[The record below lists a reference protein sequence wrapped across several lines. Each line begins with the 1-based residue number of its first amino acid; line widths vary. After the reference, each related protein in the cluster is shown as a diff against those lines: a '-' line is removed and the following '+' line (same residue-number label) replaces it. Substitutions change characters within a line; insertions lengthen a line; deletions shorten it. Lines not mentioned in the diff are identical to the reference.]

1 MTRGERARM
10 GQQTIDI
17 IREGSYLS
25 TGGHKVEL
33 AASIQASVQAT
44 RIVRPHEWTDLH
56 RQLPASDSTKRAKI
70 EVTSETTLAALHR
83 LAVEQGAEHVAA
95 LNFASAKNPGGGFLG
110 GSQAQEESLARS
122 SGLFATLERA
132 HVYYDENRRCGSV
145 IYTDHAVYSPW
156 VPIFRDDSGLLLE
169 QPYLA
174 SFITMPAV
182 NAGAI
187 RHGSPELQRV
197 AEVMERRIRCVL
209 ALAAITG
216 PRELVLG
223 AWGCGVFRNDPEEIA
238 SLFAKVLGENH
249 WHTHFDRIVF
259 AVFDPSPEGV
269 NRQPFYR
276 HFPG

>member
-1 MTRGERARM
+1 MTRGERAKI
-10 GQQTIDI
+10 GQQTLDI
-17 IREGSYLS
+17 LREGFYLAP
-25 TGGHKVEL
+25 GGHKVEL
-33 AASIQASVQAT
+33 SASIQASVQAT

-56 RQLPASDSTKRAKI
+56 GRLQPSKFPKRAKI

-83 LAVEQGAEHVAA
+83 LVVQHGAEHVAA

-132 HVYYDENRRCGSV
+132 QEYYDENRRCRSV
-145 IYTDHAVYSPW
+145 IYTDHAIYSPR

-182 NAGAI
+182 NTGAI

-209 ALAAITG
+209 ALAATTG
-216 PRELVLG
+216 SRELVLG
-223 AWGCGVFRNDPEEIA
+223 AWGCGVFRNDPAMIA
-238 SLFAKVLGENH
+238 SLFATVLGENH
-249 WHTHFDRIVF
+249 WHSHFDRIVF

-269 NRQPFYR
+269 NRQPFDR